1 MIQFS
6 KKQQRIINVF
16 LRHEKLS
23 SSAVHAEIVKAEAV
37 SLVTVK
43 RMLADLVLEGALK
56 MSGAGRATTYSI
68 SALGRNFAAVDAKEY
83 CAIEPDRRYGQRR
96 YNFDLFSSLPDE
108 LFIGSE
114 LAQMNSASVE
124 YRQRIK
130 DVPSALRKKEL
141 ERLIIELSWKSSKIE
156 GNTYT
161 LLDTENL
168 IRKNQAAAG
177 KTREETQM
185 ILNHKEAFDFI
196 RMNKTKFRNIA
207 RESIEELH
215 AILVKKLN
223 INKGFRKKPVGV
235 LGSIYRPLD
244 NVHQI
249 KEAVD
254 ALLVK
259 ISTVSSPYAE
269 AFLALLGLAYIQP
282 FEDGNKRTAR
292 LFANAILMANN
303 LAPLSYRSIVENDY
317 REAVLVFYELNS
329 IVPLKHIFIDQ
340 YLFAARSYTA

>member
-6 KKQQRIINVF
+6 QKKQRIIDVF
-16 LRHEKLS
+16 LQHQKLS
-23 SSAVHAEIVKAEAV
+23 SSALHAEIVKTEAV

-43 RMLADLVLEGALK
+43 RMLADLVREGALK
-56 MSGAGRATTYSI
+56 MSGAGRTTTYSI
-68 SALGRNFAAVDAKEY
+68 STLGRVFAAVDAKAY
-83 CAIEPDRRYGQRR
+83 CTVEPDKRYGQSR
-96 YNFDLFSSLPDE
+96 YNFDLLPSLPDE
-108 LFIGSE
+108 LFVESE
-114 LAQMNSASVE
+114 LLQMENATVE
-124 YRQRIK
+124 YRQRVK
-130 DVPSALRKKEL
+130 DAPPAIQKKEL

-196 RMNKTKFRNIA
+196 RMNKNKFRNVTRA
-207 RESIEELH
+207 SIEDLH
-215 AILVKKLN
+215 AISVKKLK
-223 INKGFRKKPVGV
+223 IDKGFRKKPVGV

-244 NVHQI
+244 NVYQI
-249 KEAVD
+249 TEAVV

-259 ISTVSSPYAE
+259 ISTVKSPYAK

-292 LFANAILMANN
+292 LFANAILMAYD

-329 IVPLKHIFIDQ
+329 IVPLKKIFIEQ
-340 YLFAARSYTA
+340 YLFATQNYAV